1 MVLKQNVKK
10 KMLVIGILVVN
21 SKLVRIT
28 VKVVLPKLIV
38 KVQQLVVNGMMLIL
52 NSVKRNLLQLLPM
65 LS

>member
-1 MVLKQNVKK
+1 MKQNVKK
-10 KMLVIGILVVN
+10 KMLVNGKMLPVPQ
-21 SKLVRIT
+21 KLVRIT

-38 KVQQLVVNGMMLIL
+38 PVQQLVVNGMILIL